1 MVAADNSIIIDCYRL
16 AKYYCCSPEVFL
28 RMPFSDV
35 KLHLERTMELA
46 DMMRRER
53 EVGDDG

>member
-16 AKYYCCSPEVFL
+16 AKYYSCSPGVFL
-28 RMPFSDV
+28 RMPISDV
-35 KLHLERTMELA
+35 RLHLERTTELA